1 MADPDVAAEISFARQ
16 MIAAL
21 RTALLEA
28 AANGG
33 AISVS
38 FDGQSTTWDHSS
50 ARAEL
55 TAWTKKLRR
64 LKNGRHSTI
73 KLDGAG

>member
-1 MADPDVAAEISFARQ
+1 MASPDRAAQISFARQ
-16 MIAAL
+16 MVSAL

-33 AISVS
+33 AVSVS
-38 FDGQSTTWDHSS
+38 FDGQSTTWNHSA

-55 TAWTKKLRR
+55 VAWEKKLHR
-64 LKNGRHSTI
+64 LQHGRVRTI
-73 KLDGAG
+73 NLDGAG